1 MTLVAKIYSQVTLS
15 YIAKGEGLQNGLQ
28 CIYYIKK
35 TQSEIYLNKE
45 ETTCMTRLVF
55 SNVRVKSFNYVQRMK

>member
-15 YIAKGEGLQNGLQ
+15 YITKGEGLQRMVFTMYLLKK
-28 CIYYIKK
+28 KK

-45 ETTCMTRLVF
+45 ETTCMTRSVF
-55 SNVRVKSFNYVQRMK
+55 SNVRVKEF